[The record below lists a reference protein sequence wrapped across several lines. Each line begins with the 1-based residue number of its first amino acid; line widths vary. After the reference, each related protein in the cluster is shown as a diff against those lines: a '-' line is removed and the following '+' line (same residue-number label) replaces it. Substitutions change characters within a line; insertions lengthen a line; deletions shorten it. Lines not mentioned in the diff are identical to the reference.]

1 MKIVKNNRKF
11 VVGKNKNIILK
22 DVGSIFLKDNENIT
36 LKNSKKMEYDIC
48 KKNWGYYGTPSLNKR
63 LYRFGFIGALAK
75 NKALKTY
82 AVMIVDKRKKQLFLR
97 YLKKEDMILICWL
110 NENNLKKINKIF
122 KK

>member
-1 MKIVKNNRKF
+1 MKIIKNNRRF
-11 VVGKNKNIILK
+11 FVGKNRNIILT

-36 LKNSKKMEYDIC
+36 FKNEKKMEYDIC

-63 LYRFGFIGALAK
+63 LNKFGFIGALVK

-82 AVMIVDKRKKQLFLR
+82 AVMIVDKGKKKLFLR

-110 NENNLKKINKIF
+110 NENNLKKINNTF

>member
-1 MKIVKNNRKF
+1 MKIIKNNRRF
-11 VVGKNKNIILK
+11 FVGKNRNIILT

-36 LKNSKKMEYDIC
+36 FKNEKKMEYDIC

-63 LYRFGFIGALAK
+63 LNKFGFIGALVK

-82 AVMIVDKRKKQLFLR
+82 AVMIVDKGKKKLFLR

-110 NENNLKKINKIF
+110 NENNLKKINKTF